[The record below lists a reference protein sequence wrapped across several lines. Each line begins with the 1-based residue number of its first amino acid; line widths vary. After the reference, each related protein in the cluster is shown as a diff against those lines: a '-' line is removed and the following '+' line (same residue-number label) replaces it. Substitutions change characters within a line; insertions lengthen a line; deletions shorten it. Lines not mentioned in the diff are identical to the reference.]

1 MKYEEISIDDISPR
15 GMQVREIF
23 DKEELKELSDNIKE
37 MGVIQPIL
45 VVERARGRYEIV
57 AGERRWKA
65 CKQAG
70 VSTIPAIIMDTQDE
84 GEILEKALAENIMR
98 ADLTP
103 IERENAVYEL
113 WMRFGAGNPENK
125 NPKYGTMAEISR
137 KFGKSDDWASRL
149 IESYKARRGI
159 KSVGTHALYTDE
171 VIVIKNLDDKTKN
184 KMAEALAENK
194 LSRDGHKVREIAGVL
209 KEAPEKARPHIV
221 DALAEGVVQVDEVKK
236 IVDVCKD
243 EEEVK
248 TLLEIPKTK
257 GKTELHKTISIIERS
272 RKEKK
277 PVILKEIVKDE
288 IREWNWFVS
297 ELSCFYDANLKRLK
311 PSMIKGM
318 DEKHKREVKRIIQK
332 IEEWIEEAK
341 RYL

>member
-1 MKYEEISIDDISPR
+1 
-15 GMQVREIF
+15 
-23 DKEELKELSDNIKE
+23 

-70 VSTIPAIIMDTQDE
+70 MSTIPAIIMDTQDE

-125 NPKYGTMAEISR
+125 HPKYGSMIEISR
-137 KFGKSDDWASRL
+137 KFGKHDTWAIRL
-149 IESYKARRGI
+149 IESYEARKGI
-159 KSVGTHALYTDE
+159 KSASGGNLNTTE
-171 VIVIKNLDDKTKN
+171 VLAIKNLDDKTKN
-184 KMAEALAENK
+184 KIAEALAENK
-194 LSRDGHKVREIAGVL
+194 LPRQTDKINEISTVL

-221 DALAEGVVQVDEVKK
+221 DALTEGVVQIDEVKK

-243 EEEVK
+243 EKEVK
-248 TLLEIPKTK
+248 TLLEIPKSK
-257 GKTELHKTISIIERS
+257 GKTELHKTISIIEQS

-288 IREWNWFVS
+288 TREWNWFVS

-311 PSMIKGM
+311 PSMIKNM
-318 DEKHKREVKRIIQK
+318 DEKHKREVKSIIQK
-332 IEEWIEEAK
+332 IEEWIDEAK

>member
-1 MKYEEISIDDISPR
+1 
-15 GMQVREIF
+15 
-23 DKEELKELSDNIKE
+23 
-37 MGVIQPIL
+37 
-45 VVERARGRYEIV
+45 
-57 AGERRWKA
+57 
-65 CKQAG
+65 
-70 VSTIPAIIMDTQDE
+70 
-84 GEILEKALAENIMR
+84 MR

-113 WMRFGAGNPENK
+113 WMRFGAGNPKNK
-125 NPKYGTMAEISR
+125 HPKYGTMAEISR
-137 KFGKSDDWASRL
+137 KFGKSEEWAVKL

-159 KSVGTHALYTDE
+159 KRGFEPSLNTSD
-171 VIVIKNLDDKTKN
+171 VIAIRTLDDKTKN
-184 KMAEALAENK
+184 KMAEALIEHK
-194 LSRDGHKVREIAGVL
+194 LPKQTAKIKEISTVL
-209 KEAPEKARPHIV
+209 REAPEKARPHIV
-221 DALAEGVVQVDEVKK
+221 DALTEGVVQVDEVKK

-243 EEEVK
+243 EDEVK

-311 PSMIKGM
+311 PSMIKDM

-332 IEEWIEEAK
+332 IEEWIDEAK